1 MSLITVAIA
10 VLADGNRLWWFDPA
24 GAVFISIVIIYRW
37 GSLITEQVMKIVG
50 HTAPPVFYESITD
63 LALAHDP
70 RLSVDCVRAYY
81 AGSRCKYTI
90 VSYHTHDLIYIL
102 HIIPYIPHT

>member
-1 MSLITVAIA
+1 
-10 VLADGNRLWWFDPA
+10 
-24 GAVFISIVIIYRW
+24 
-37 GSLITEQVMKIVG
+37 MKIVG

-81 AGSRCKYTI
+81 AGSRCTYSCT
-90 VSYHTHDLIYIL
+90 
-102 HIIPYIPHT
+102 IPYTT